1 MGLANNIKSMQGQDY
16 KIAVRYGLAADLATQ
31 QTVNLFTIDRGPIVV
46 QGFFGVV
53 STALAATAT
62 TIAVQL
68 TTSTAY
74 GATSVPVAVAT
85 ATLSGYV
92 VGSILTL
99 AGGVGAALTL
109 QTGAARGV
117 GVYSITNQQ
126 AWVNGILQIVVG
138 GAANATGIIDWYL
151 QYRPAVLGAR
161 AY

>member
-1 MGLANNIKSMQGQDY
+1 MGLASNIKSMQGQDY
-16 KIAVRYGLAADLATQ
+16 KIAVRYGLLADLSALA
-31 QTVNLFTIDRGPIVV
+31 TVNLLTIDRGPIVV

-53 STALAATAT
+53 STVLSAGAT

-74 GATSVPVAVAT
+74 GATVVPVAVAT
-85 ATLSGYV
+85 ATLANYV

-138 GAANATGIIDWYL
+138 GATSTGIIDWYL
-151 QYRPAVLGAR
+151 QYRPAVPGAR

>member
-1 MGLANNIKSMQGQDY
+1 MGLSSSIKGMQSKDFQV
-16 KIAVRYGLAADLATQ
+16 AVRYGLAADLSALT
-31 QTVNLFTIDRGPIVV
+31 TVNLFTIDRGPIIV

-53 STALAATAT
+53 STVMQGVAT

-85 ATLSGYV
+85 ASLSGNQ
-92 VGSILTL
+92 VGTIYTL
-99 AGGVGAALTL
+99 AGGVGAALTI

-126 AWVNGILQIVVG
+126 AWVPGILQIVVG
-138 GAANATGIIDWYL
+138 GAASTGIIDWYL
-151 QYRPAVLGAR
+151 QYRPAVPGGR